1 MSRCSGNIRTEIE
14 TLKMKNKTL
23 EESLSVEVFQKEKLE
38 EEGRKRNEKLAQLEK
53 EFSLFRTEK

>member
-38 EEGRKRNEKLAQLEK
+38 EEGRKRNEKLAQL
-53 EFSLFRTEK
+53 